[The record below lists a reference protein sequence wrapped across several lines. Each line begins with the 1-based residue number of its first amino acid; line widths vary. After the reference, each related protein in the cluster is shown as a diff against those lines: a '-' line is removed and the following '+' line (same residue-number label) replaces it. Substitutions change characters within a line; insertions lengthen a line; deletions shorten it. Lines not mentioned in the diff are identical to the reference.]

1 MAKEK
6 KTATTRTSIDEL
18 NESLSGIEQRVEQNK
33 KRIILYVVGLLVILG
48 IGLAWYYGHKS
59 NVENA
64 TDLIGQAD
72 MSLMKGN
79 DSIALQQYLAV
90 ANEYSNGV
98 ANRANLNAA
107 ILLYKEGKYEE
118 ALKSVSEYDAEEELI
133 GAAAQSLKGDCLV
146 NHDKFDE
153 AIAAYDKAV
162 SIANGNELYAPIFLM
177 KKATVLNAQKKY
189 ADAGAIYQ
197 TIKDSYPKY
206 VAAYRVNIDKYIER
220 AKFQAEQK

>member
-59 NVENA
+59 NVEK
-64 TDLIGQAD
+64 AD

-146 NHDKFDE
+146 NLDKFDE